1 MASRP
6 YRIPLKL
13 KKYTICSIYNMT
25 LINDKFFTYTK
36 AEDDD

>member
-6 YRIPLKL
+6 YRIPLEL
-13 KKYTICSIYNMT
+13 KKLIICSIYIYNR
-25 LINDKFFTYTK
+25 INDKFFTYTK

>member
-6 YRIPLKL
+6 YRICLKL
-13 KKYTICSIYNMT
+13 KKYTICSMYIYNR
-25 LINDKFFTYTK
+25 INDKFFTYTK